1 MRQAQR
7 GRILNIRYV
16 TEMRLLKSGKRS
28 AGRRRAFSCGRVF
41 RLLIGGPL
49 LVALASCIAAPDFV
63 SGDDKAA
70 LLDAY
75 RAQSAQV
82 AAEKAEAEAAT
93 IKTLHLRP
101 APTGALPLLTVDLE
115 RAELSRVVARILADP
130 GVAYRTDEA
139 VFHGRVSARFRDKP
153 LIDGLNLILAGSG
166 IYARDQGGVVT
177 FGDRSPLQN
186 AGDDVAN
193 ISTNRE
199 ISLRHLAAS
208 DVVAL
213 LERLFPEPDDEDTA
227 SLSYGQVEEL
237 NSVFLSGPPALVE
250 EAVRVVS
257 RADRP
262 VAHVI
267 IEALVVDID
276 TSSVESLGLSFSD
289 GASGSFSAASLIPG
303 QTGGNIVTTFAELAG
318 NSAQVTATIDFLAAQ
333 NMAQVLARPYVAT
346 QSTKPAT
353 IEIVDDQ
360 FARVDTS
367 SDDSSIITTD
377 SITAGISMQITP
389 IVMANEAIRLDLTL
403 EDSRFS
409 ATAGDIIIAK
419 QRSTAS
425 SSMIVQSGQ
434 TIVIGGLNSK
444 YRLKENS
451 GIPWLRNVPVLN
463 ALAGDVGAVEARVEL
478 VVYLTPYI
486 WIPGLETPLPL
497 QGKPSP
503 GLPDL
508 LSLENG
514 GRAPK

>member
-1 MRQAQR
+1 MAQ
-7 GRILNIRYV
+7 
-16 TEMRLLKSGKRS
+16 
-28 AGRRRAFSCGRVF
+28 
-41 RLLIGGPL
+41 
-49 LVALASCIAAPDFV
+49 
-63 SGDDKAA
+63 
-70 LLDAY
+70 
-75 RAQSAQV
+75 
-82 AAEKAEAEAAT
+82 
-93 IKTLHLRP
+93 
-101 APTGALPLLTVDLE
+101 
-115 RAELSRVVARILADP
+115 ILADP
-130 GVAYRTDEA
+130 RIEFRTDGTP
-139 VFHGRVSARFRDKP
+139 FHGRVSARFTDKP
-153 LIDGLNLILAGSG
+153 LVDGLNLILAGT
-166 IYARDQGGVVT
+166 GVSVR
-177 FGDRSPLQN
+177 FDGQVLSF
-186 AGDDVAN
+186 AA
-193 ISTNRE
+193 STALESMNSQPGADGTPSVLVSRE
-199 ISLRHLAAS
+199 IRLKHLAS
-208 DVVAL
+208 TDVVAL
-213 LERLFPEPDDEDTA
+213 LERLYPESDDEDEA
-227 SLSYGQVEEL
+227 SLYVGDVSEL
-237 NSVFLSGPPALVE
+237 NSVFLSGPTMLVT
-250 EAVRVVS
+250 EAVNVIA

-289 GASGSFSAASLIPG
+289 GASGSFSAASVIPG
-303 QTGGNIVTTFAELAG
+303 QTGGNIVATFAELAG
-318 NSAQVTATIDFLAAQ
+318 NSAQVTATIDFLAAK

-353 IEIVDDQ
+353 IQIVDDQ

-367 SDDSSIITTD
+367 ADDSSIITTD

-419 QRSTAS
+419 QRSSAS

-451 GIPWLRNVPVLN
+451 GIPWLRNVPLLN
-463 ALAGDVGAVEARVEL
+463 AFAGEVGAVEARVEL

-497 QGKPSP
+497 RGQPSAL
-503 GLPDL
+503 LPDR
-508 LSLENG
+508 LSMENG